1 MSADKHPTIKC
12 PFCSWSSRTY
22 NAPAHFLKHHS
33 AKIHIRPVTNDH
45 CLYAYVVHD
54 KEEIDFCGCLTCGK
68 GALGDGNYSSSA
80 RWVELHSK
88 NKACKDLHRK
98 KLADLRESIRVATLE
113 AVPAEAPAPV
123 AETEAVAPAA
133 ILHTVWESL
142 KDNKPFVPFMEDV
155 EDFCKLTNDDSD
167 DDFDPKEAIE
177 HTIRCAVADRIN
189 ISKHTAEMSELECE
203 HETVVCNMQHDIKQ
217 LKQQVSGL
225 QNHIIDQAKRM
236 SELEQRLARLERE
249 NKRYKAVYPELP
261 AEDPQ

>member
-1 MSADKHPTIKC
+1 MSADKHPTMKC

-22 NAPAHFLKHHS
+22 NASAHFLKHHS

-88 NKACKDLHRK
+88 NKACKVHHRK

-113 AVPAEAPAPV
+113 AVPASPAPV
-123 AETEAVAPAA
+123 AEAETEAPAA

-142 KDNKPFVPFMEDV
+142 KDNKPFIPFMKEVEDV
-155 EDFCKLTNDDSD
+155 CKMCNDDSD

-177 HTIRCAVADRIN
+177 YTIRWAVADRIN
-189 ISKHTAEMSELECE
+189 ISQHKTEMNKLESD
-203 HETVVCNMQHDIKQ
+203 HDTVVANMQYDIKQ
-217 LKQQVSGL
+217 LKQQVAGL
-225 QNHIIDQAKRM
+225 QNYINDQAKRT
-236 SELEQRLARLERE
+236 SDLERRLALLERE

>member
-1 MSADKHPTIKC
+1 
-12 PFCSWSSRTY
+12 
-22 NAPAHFLKHHS
+22 
-33 AKIHIRPVTNDH
+33 
-45 CLYAYVVHD
+45 VHD

-88 NKACKDLHRK
+88 NKACKVHHRK

-113 AVPAEAPAPV
+113 AVPTEAPAPV
-123 AETEAVAPAA
+123 AEAETEAPAA

-142 KDNKPFVPFMEDV
+142 KDN
-155 EDFCKLTNDDSD
+155 
-167 DDFDPKEAIE
+167 FDPKEAIE
-177 HTIRCAVADRIN
+177 YTIRWAVADRIN
-189 ISKHTAEMSELECE
+189 ISQHKTEMSELECE
-203 HETVVCNMQHDIKQ
+203 HETVVCNMQYDIKQ

-249 NKRYKAVYPELP
+249 NKRYKTVYPELP

>member
-1 MSADKHPTIKC
+1 M
-12 PFCSWSSRTY
+12 
-22 NAPAHFLKHHS
+22 
-33 AKIHIRPVTNDH
+33 
-45 CLYAYVVHD
+45 
-54 KEEIDFCGCLTCGK
+54 
-68 GALGDGNYSSSA
+68 
-80 RWVELHSK
+80 HSK

-113 AVPAEAPAPV
+113 AVPTEAPVAD

-133 ILHTVWESL
+133 ILHTMWESL
-142 KDNKPFVPFMEDV
+142 KDNKPFVPFIEDV

-167 DDFDPKEAIE
+167 DDFEPKEAIE